1 MCGFFG
7 MVVGFFVVL
16 GGGMFGVFFVFLF
29 SLIFFFFKLHSGKLA
44 SSITGIGNVASA
56 ELLIAIKLVH
66 RQADI

>member
-1 MCGFFG
+1 
-7 MVVGFFVVL
+7 
-16 GGGMFGVFFVFLF
+16 MFGVFFVFLF

>member
-16 GGGMFGVFFVFLF
+16 GGGVWVFFCFSFL
-29 SLIFFFFKLHSGKLA
+29 SDFFFFKLHSGKLA